1 MTWWGK
7 SWALTTT
14 IRQCAI
20 SAPGIQPVFTRE
32 VVETKPD
39 GSRIVRNESGAL
51 IVEKDGA
58 GSIPMEVGHTLVDRA
73 SWEKEFLP
81 RLQWSDSR
89 ADEALIN
96 SLKAGDTQRQ
106 TPLGLHAGSLLGTI
120 RDWLGVEELCYLY
133 MDDYD
138 LYKEIIDTVGELSYR
153 AVKRALSLYT
163 GFDYLHFWED
173 ICFKT
178 ALWLLRQCSRSWS
191 ARTTAGSRSWRV
203 NTDSILSPLTV
214 TA

>member
-1 MTWWGK
+1 M
-7 SWALTTT
+7 
-14 IRQCAI
+14 
-20 SAPGIQPVFTRE
+20 FTRE

-39 GSRIVRNESGAL
+39 GSRIVRNESRRSDCRKGRRGFHP
-51 IVEKDGA
+51 DGGRPYA
-58 GSIPMEVGHTLVDRA
+58 GGPCQLG
-73 SWEKEFLP
+73 KEFLP

-173 ICFKT
+173 ICFKNGR
-178 ALWLLRQCSRSWS
+178 W
-191 ARTTAGSRSWRV
+191 
-203 NTDSILSPLTV
+203 
-214 TA
+214 

>member
-1 MTWWGK
+1 MTTCRCCVSATGRKHWKKWIAEGHLPAAAIGALADGSEADDLVGK
-7 SWALTTT
+7 KLGFDYNYQTMCYLGA
-14 IRQCAI
+14 
-20 SAPGIQPVFTRE
+20 GIQPVFTRE

-106 TPLGLHAGSLLGTI
+106 IPARPARGQPAWHYPRLAGRGGT
-120 RDWLGVEELCYLY
+120 V
-133 MDDYD
+133 
-138 LYKEIIDTVGELSYR
+138 
-153 AVKRALSLYT
+153 LSLY
-163 GFDYLHFWED
+163 G
-173 ICFKT
+173 
-178 ALWLLRQCSRSWS
+178 
-191 ARTTAGSRSWRV
+191 
-203 NTDSILSPLTV
+203 
-214 TA
+214 